1 MELFNRIL
9 VAVDFSTFS
18 QEALRVAAGVARAYG
33 CRVVALYVND
43 VPKGVDPA
51 LMVRSHRAISSLIE
65 LQKEA
70 ARVGRD
76 KLRRWVGGYEWADA
90 GVEVEVA
97 HGRAHAA
104 ILEQARKMD
113 ADLIVMGAHGRSG
126 FARMFIGTTA
136 ERVVRKAACAVLAVT
151 LPKI

>member
-18 QEALRVAAGVARAYG
+18 QEALRVAAGMARAFG

-43 VPKGVDPA
+43 TPKAVDPA
-51 LMVRSHRAISSLIE
+51 LMVRSHRAISSLVE

-70 ARVGRD
+70 AQAGRD
-76 KLRRWVGGYEWADA
+76 KLSRWVEHYEWSGA

-97 HGRAHAA
+97 HGRAHTC
-104 ILEQARKMD
+104 ILERAREMD

-136 ERVVRKAACAVLAVT
+136 ERVERKAHCAVLAVT
-151 LPKI
+151 LPKS